1 MFRATVT
8 WVSVRESESPPAALE
23 PYTTATVRRPKLTRR
38 LLTIYDLQFDA
49 KWKGTTASGEEVT
62 GKVSCPEF
70 SHEQVDGL
78 EDYQFQ
84 FSADGAEGEAL
95 LPYVKKALPP
105 VLEEKLNSFRPE
117 LLQAHGMF
125 VDSLSGS
132 APASGA
138 ATPAARSMQS
148 YSPAPPGEVREKA
161 PAAKKT
167 EKVTSTASIEASV
180 DLRASADDC
189 WSLLTDPARVPM
201 WSRSQAKI
209 APTPGA
215 EFELFG
221 GAVSGK
227 VTEAQPPTKL
237 VQTWNTKSPGWPAD
251 HYGTMTITLKQG
263 SDSTNGEY
271 LRRPQLSVDR
281 SQANPQSRSSSRVS
295 RPARRTTS
303 SVRSTSSTSRGEY
316 R

>member
-1 MFRATVT
+1 M
-8 WVSVRESESPPAALE
+8 
-23 PYTTATVRRPKLTRR
+23 
-38 LLTIYDLQFDA
+38 TIYDLQFDA
-49 KWKGTTASGEEVT
+49 KWKGTTASGDEVT
-62 GKVSCPEF
+62 GKLSCPEF

-78 EDYQFQ
+78 EDYQFT
-84 FSADGAEGEAL
+84 FSADDSDGQEL
-95 LPYVKKALPP
+95 LAYVKKAFPP

-132 APASGA
+132 VPASGA
-138 ATPAARSMQS
+138 TTPAARSMQS

-161 PAAKKT
+161 PAVKKQ
-167 EKVTSTASIEASV
+167 EKVTSTASIETTV
-180 DLRASADDC
+180 ELRASAEDC

-221 GAVSGK
+221 GAVGGK
-227 VTEAQPPTKL
+227 VTEAEPPTKL
-237 VQTWNTKSPGWPAD
+237 VQTWNTKSPGWPSD

-263 SDSTNGEY
+263 SDSTTGTY
-271 LRRPQLSVDR
+271 LVVLSYGQHPHVADSQSPSSSTASRLARKTTLSV
-281 SQANPQSRSSSRVS
+281 PL
-295 RPARRTTS
+295 TS
-303 SVRSTSSTSRGEY
+303 FTSRGE
-316 R
+316 

>member
-1 MFRATVT
+1 M
-8 WVSVRESESPPAALE
+8 
-23 PYTTATVRRPKLTRR
+23 
-38 LLTIYDLQFDA
+38 
-49 KWKGTTASGEEVT
+49 TASGEEVT

-78 EDYQFQ
+78 EDYQFS
-84 FSADGAEGEAL
+84 FSADGVEGEVF

-105 VLEEKLNSFRPE
+105 VLEKKLNTFRPE
-117 LLQAHGMF
+117 LLQENGQF
-125 VDSLSGS
+125 VDSLAGS
-132 APASGA
+132 TPASGA
-138 ATPAARSMQS
+138 TTPAARSTQT

-161 PAAKKT
+161 PAVKKT
-167 EKVTSTASIEASV
+167 EKVTSTASIQASV

-227 VTEAQPPTKL
+227 VTEAEPPTKL

-263 SDSTNGEY
+263 SDSTNGEFAE
-271 LRRPQLSVDR
+271 L
-281 SQANPQSRSSSRVS
+281 
-295 RPARRTTS
+295 T
-303 SVRSTSSTSRGEY
+303 
-316 R
+316 

>member
-1 MFRATVT
+1 MSRATVT
-8 WVSVRESESPPAALE
+8 WASVRESESPPADLE
-23 PYTTATVRRPKLTRR
+23 PPNHCLTAVCRSNQLTIR

-84 FSADGAEGEAL
+84 FSADGADGEAL
-95 LPYVKKALPP
+95 LPYVRKAFPP
-105 VLEEKLNSFRPE
+105 VLEEKLNTFRPE
-117 LLQAHGMF
+117 LLQSHGMF
-125 VDSLSGS
+125 VDSLTGS

-161 PAAKKT
+161 PAAKK
-167 EKVTSTASIEASV
+167 EKVTNTATIETSV
-180 DLRASADDC
+180 DLRASADDV
-189 WSLLTDPARVPM
+189 WSLLTDPSRIPM
-201 WSRSQAKI
+201 WSRSQAKM

-215 EFELFG
+215 DFELFG
-221 GAVSGK
+221 GAVSGQVK
-227 VTEAQPPTKL
+227 EVEAPTKL
-237 VQTWNTKSPGWPAD
+237 VETWNTKSPGWPAD

-263 SDSTNGEY
+263 SDSTNGKC
-271 LRRPQLSVDR
+271 LTPGLCNVFSP
-281 SQANPQSRSSSRVS
+281 S
-295 RPARRTTS
+295 
-303 SVRSTSSTSRGEY
+303 
-316 R
+316 